1 MYHIVLT
8 RYQRGNQYSQIVTT
22 KTECKLLC
30 SGRVI
35 SSCSTRVICRVTLV
49 TNPVFRHEWWKDRE
63 ELATSGTYLW
73 SFVTEICRNGLH
85 SDYFNLT
92 KGNPWCSS
100 FLVTSNPLSRN
111 PDRNHMSWQLLTIS
125 QYQTYILLFTMESYP
140 TPSFVLVVLYAVS
153 TMLPMS
159 LDCPF
164 FNAPSVFF
172 LTFN

>member
-35 SSCSTRVICRVTLV
+35 SSCSTRVLCRVTLI
-49 TNPVFRHEWWKDRE
+49 TDPVFRHEWWKDRE

-73 SFVTEICRNGLH
+73 SFVTVYIVIISTWPMGTLGAVASLSPAIFYQGILIGTTCL
-85 SDYFNLT
+85 D
-92 KGNPWCSS
+92 SS
-100 FLVTSNPLSRN
+100 
-111 PDRNHMSWQLLTIS
+111 LLFHNIKHI
-125 QYQTYILLFTMESYP
+125 YILLFTMESYP
-140 TPSFVLVVLYAVS
+140 TPSFVLVVLVLYAVS